1 MEVPAGVRQAV
12 IAIWATIA
20 VSAVLAVYSKVAGLY
35 SEGEF
40 FSALFI
46 SAFLCI
52 IPYKLGNGSN
62 ASRYVYVVLSAL
74 TVLIAIGSAAQVK
87 KLDMYISVMLLPVEA
102 FIIFRLFEKEASAW
116 FTKQFTTVKSVP
128 TTSNPGSKS
137 NKENWY

>member
-1 MEVPAGVRQAV
+1 MEVPAGVKQAV

-20 VSAVLAVYSKVAGLY
+20 VSAVLAAYSKVTGLY

-46 SAFLCI
+46 SALLCI
-52 IPYKLGNGSN
+52 IPYKLSNGSN
-62 ASRYVYVVLSAL
+62 ASRYVYVVLSAM
-74 TVLIAIGSAAQVK
+74 TVLVAIGSAAQVK

-102 FIIFRLFEKEASAW
+102 FIIYRLFEKEASAW
-116 FTKQFTTVKSVP
+116 FTKQFTTVKLVSP
-128 TTSNPGSKS
+128 TSNPGSKS